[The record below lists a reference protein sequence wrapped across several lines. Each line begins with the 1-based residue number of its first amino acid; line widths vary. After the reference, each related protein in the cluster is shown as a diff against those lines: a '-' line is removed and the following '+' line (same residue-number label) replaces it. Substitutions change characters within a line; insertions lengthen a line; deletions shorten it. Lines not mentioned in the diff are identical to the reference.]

1 LLRHGEGGPACNPS
15 QARRVWGA
23 ERLVERSPPNGAH
36 ISEGLNIM
44 NHSSRYVVLA
54 GAAGAAVVAGVALN
68 PGAADAI
75 AGTRAATSPTVT
87 GRLVATDAHGDMPHG
102 ADIWKVTVGHRKQ
115 VTVDIRHADLVRSYK
130 SGSSGSVFLDTDPA
144 RRGPEYVFTGGFY
157 EGADYQLARAD
168 GWKEVGSPINLRC
181 SYVMKLDYAR
191 DVTHIAIG
199 RGCLG
204 KPAKVRVAV
213 RTGGEQPDGTIVR
226 DWLHRPR
233 SFTRW
238 VARA

>member
-1 LLRHGEGGPACNPS
+1 MR
-15 QARRVWGA
+15 
-23 ERLVERSPPNGAH
+23 
-36 ISEGLNIM
+36 IS
-44 NHSSRYVVLA
+44 STYVVLA
-54 GAAGAAVVAGVALN
+54 GVAAGAAAGVTLTGA
-68 PGAADAI
+68 GAAGATTGAQAVTAPI
-75 AGTRAATSPTVT
+75 ATGT
-87 GRLVATDAHGDMPHG
+87 LVATDARGDMAHG

-144 RRGPEYVFTGGFY
+144 RTGPEYVFMGGFF
-157 EGADYQLARAD
+157 EGADYQLARAE
-168 GWKEVGSPINLRC
+168 GWKAVGSPINLRC
-181 SYVMKLDYAR
+181 SYIMKLDYAR

-204 KPAKVRVAV
+204 KPDRVRVAV

-238 VARA
+238 VARG